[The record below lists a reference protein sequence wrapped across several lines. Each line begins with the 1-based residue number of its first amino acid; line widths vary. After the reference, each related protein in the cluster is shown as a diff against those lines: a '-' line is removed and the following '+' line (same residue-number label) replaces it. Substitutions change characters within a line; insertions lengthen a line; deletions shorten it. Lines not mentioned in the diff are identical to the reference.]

1 MALLTGDPESC
12 APSTTIVDLVHA
24 SARLEEQPCA
34 ARLASA
40 ARRDQR
46 RVARVAAA
54 NNVEGRT
61 RCHQP
66 AQALFLACTGGQVES
81 GVALGVH
88 GREELCGPSLP
99 LEQVLKGRLVAAR
112 RRMQK
117 SHKHTESLGLGQEE
131 ACSCN

>member
-1 MALLTGDPESC
+1 MWGGGGAACLQMDGSTG
-12 APSTTIVDLVHA
+12 APAPVMLH
-24 SARLEEQPCA
+24 
-34 ARLASA
+34 
-40 ARRDQR
+40 
-46 RVARVAAA
+46 VAAHA
-54 NNVEGRT
+54 
-61 RCHQP
+61 P
-66 AQALFLACTGGQVES
+66 FLACTGGQVES